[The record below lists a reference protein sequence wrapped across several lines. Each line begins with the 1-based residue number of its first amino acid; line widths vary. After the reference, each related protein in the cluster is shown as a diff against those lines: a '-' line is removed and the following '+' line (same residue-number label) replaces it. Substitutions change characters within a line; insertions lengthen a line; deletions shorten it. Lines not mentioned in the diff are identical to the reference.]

1 MQTLFESSKQLEA
14 RPRSGAGGA
23 GSGARTRVGRARSPR
38 PETEDR
44 PGGAAAPAPRPLTG
58 LGLSV
63 RPCRSSLPQRHPP
76 PPRRGRRLSRASRS
90 PGSPWGGR
98 RVSSLR
104 SPALMSPHAE
114 CGAPEPSGSAER
126 EGGGQRGP
134 SSAPGTPPGAGP
146 AHPPRAGRGAAQ
158 PAFPVLPRDR
168 ALLPAAAAPP
178 LALPHSV
185 IRPHR
190 SPKSKHCQA
199 VYILRSLAPASSP
212 SHPIALPL
220 QRTLFIGF
228 FAFYWPVLVP
238 SPPLQGLRF
247 IVRFRKFPFC

>member
-1 MQTLFESSKQLEA
+1 MK
-14 RPRSGAGGA
+14 
-23 GSGARTRVGRARSPR
+23 ARSSWRQGQGAERKAQAAAPGRGWGGLGPRDRR

-44 PGGAAAPAPRPLTG
+44 SGGAAAPAPRPLTG

-104 SPALMSPHAE
+104 SPALMSPHGV
-114 CGAPEPSGSAER
+114 CGAPEPSGSSER
-126 EGGGQRGP
+126 EGGGQREP

-168 ALLPAAAAPP
+168 ALLPAAAAAPP